1 MGEIAQL
8 VMPRLP
14 LAPKDSSALSD
25 HGGLCAGPPPHGA
38 VLAEI
43 IDAKHLAG
51 GKGEPH
57 TVHPEEAGQEQH
69 RHHHEDDGA
78 QKDSMAEVL
87 PLFSVAARR
96 TPQNFIAQD
105 LGIAAPAGAGADGKL
120 IRNSS
125 INQLVS

>member
-1 MGEIAQL
+1 MLSTSPAARESHTPSI
-8 VMPRLP
+8 
-14 LAPKDSSALSD
+14 PKRRGRNST
-25 HGGLCAGPPPHGA
+25 GA
-38 VLAEI
+38 TMKTMV
-43 IDAKHLAG
+43 
-51 GKGEPH
+51 
-57 TVHPEEAGQEQH
+57 
-69 RHHHEDDGA
+69 R